1 MFGLYFVIVL
11 PLDYSEKKL
20 LFLIR
25 ASRFFKTPCWYKK
38 LKLVIQ
44 LLLVCSDL
52 QRLPLREY

>member
-44 LLLVCSDL
+44 TLTSLL
-52 QRLPLREY
+52 